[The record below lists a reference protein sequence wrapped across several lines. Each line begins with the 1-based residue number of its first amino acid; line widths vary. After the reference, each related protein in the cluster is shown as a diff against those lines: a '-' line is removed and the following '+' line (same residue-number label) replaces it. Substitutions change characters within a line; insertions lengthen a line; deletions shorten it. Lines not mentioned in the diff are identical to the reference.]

1 MQAHLKLFGK
11 NIKRTQVQ
19 KRMSV
24 ETEVKAVEQT
34 VEATIEKVETKAVEE
49 VKAVEAD
56 LTKGVTAVK
65 ADVKNLSIK
74 LTAEEKLALRDME
87 VVFLKAQQQYA
98 QLENQMKEIRNNFQ
112 AKVDEF
118 TKKYLIDKA
127 TYVFDGVALEFR
139 RITQDIKK
147 EL

>member
-1 MQAHLKLFGK
+1 
-11 NIKRTQVQ
+11 
-19 KRMSV
+19 MSL
-24 ETEVKAVEQT
+24 ETEVKAVEQAVETT
-34 VEATIEKVETKAVEE
+34 VEKVETKTIEE
-49 VKAVEAD
+49 VKAVETDIKKA
-56 LTKGVTAVK
+56 VTVVK
-65 ADVKNLSIK
+65 ADAKNLSIK

-127 TYVFDGVALEFR
+127 EYVFDGVALEFR
-139 RITQDIKK
+139 KITADIKK
-147 EL
+147 AL